1 MIFFSWVF
9 YTAAI
14 FAIIYLVIK
23 LNYTKSLYQKEL
35 NISTRQKEA
44 IADAQLLIR
53 KYRTQLQRSIGNI
66 DILTEELNKVR
77 NDVKSL
83 RAKNSQ
89 TRLEKSQLT
98 QKVKELEERIDALI

>member
-9 YTAAI
+9 YTVAI
-14 FAIIYLVIK
+14 FAIVYLVIK

-35 NISTRQKEA
+35 NVSAKQKEA

-98 QKVKELEERIDALI
+98 EKVKELEERIDALI

>member
-1 MIFFSWVF
+1 MFFTWIF
-9 YTAAI
+9 YTI
-14 FAIIYLVIK
+14 FIFTIIYLLVK
-23 LNYTKSLYQKEL
+23 LNYTKSLYEKEL
-35 NISTRQKEA
+35 KVSAKQKEA
-44 IADAQLLIR
+44 IKDAQLLIR

-77 NDVKSL
+77 NDIKSL

-89 TRLEKSQLT
+89 TRLEKTQLS